1 MLWQLSPTCVLWC
14 LEMQLCFHD
23 ACWKHLWVPL
33 FCLLGLGA
41 PHLSNGFKNGDVLK
55 THRCDVTFNSTF
67 PQQKP
72 SRPSIVPTST
82 PRWWCP
88 PMAGAPHRD

>member
-41 PHLSNGFKNGDVLK
+41 PHPLQSFEFEQRVQKWGCFKD
-55 THRCDVTFNSTF
+55 
-67 PQQKP
+67 PQ
-72 SRPSIVPTST
+72 V
-82 PRWWCP
+82 
-88 PMAGAPHRD
+88 